1 MAPAERLAL
10 ALRRCSIMMGTPS
23 FFGLVLT
30 AAAAALGPSSGPTW
44 SARPEPAT
52 ERPLMLVGC
61 VQPDRARPERFTPL
75 ERSGTTYHLTGT
87 SVKAYVWRHVRI
99 VGGLVPSATLAAQA
113 GAVDQTKAA
122 MAYQAAHSA
131 GTGNIE
137 SIDFHITRVRRLT
150 GSCAPKSD
158 R

>member
-1 MAPAERLAL
+1 
-10 ALRRCSIMMGTPS
+10 MMGTPS
-23 FFGLVLT
+23 FFGLILT

-44 SARPEPAT
+44 SAPPDPAT
-52 ERPLMLVGC
+52 ARPLMLLGC
-61 VQPDRARPERFTPL
+61 VQPDRSRPERFTL
-75 ERSGTTYHLTGT
+75 ADRSGTTYHLTGA

-122 MAYQAAHSA
+122 MAYQGGNLP
-131 GTGNIE
+131 GTGNIGPPE
-137 SIDFHITRVRRLT
+137 FSVTRVQRVT